1 LRTIQYFSRFYA
13 WYLFR
18 TNHPQSA
25 IAPFDAAKKQLG
37 AGRKLLRLG
46 KFIEHFKAAAQA
58 ADAKSTDPIVKYLAV
73 SRQLGYAGYLSLDN
87 LTVVSNRWG
96 RRFAP
101 CAKEGSVS
109 VLTGLGMDSW
119 ILRGS
124 RSGRAQRLSRGRHS
138 GSGSLGWCRIR
149 WPAFTSCTISD
160 SGGKSLT
167 RRRAKELLR
176 ARKWRGTLP
185 RGLSARVN
193 RPVPLLLTAAQ
204 RVEYHRVA
212 VDI

>member
-87 LTVVSNRWG
+87 LTVVSNR
-96 RRFAP
+96 
-101 CAKEGSVS
+101 
-109 VLTGLGMDSW
+109 
-119 ILRGS
+119 
-124 RSGRAQRLSRGRHS
+124 
-138 GSGSLGWCRIR
+138 
-149 WPAFTSCTISD
+149 
-160 SGGKSLT
+160 
-167 RRRAKELLR
+167 
-176 ARKWRGTLP
+176 
-185 RGLSARVN
+185 
-193 RPVPLLLTAAQ
+193 
-204 RVEYHRVA
+204 
-212 VDI
+212 